1 MNNMDKKTAIQL
13 EQLRQLYSGNS
24 VPLVSSAALAGILA
38 FMQRNVISSTVV
50 VSWFALIA
58 LIMFSRAIINF
69 AYHRS
74 STDTEAKTHLWLLRF
89 RLGILTA
96 GLAWGASG
104 FLLFPANDPQ
114 NQLFLLFILAGLT
127 SGAVTSYAADFIS
140 ALVFSLL
147 VLAPIIIRL
156 FLVGESVYVTMGIA
170 STLYLGHMVMSLRHI
185 NRNITE
191 NIVLH
196 LEASEREATVNRKTQ
211 ELSNEIA
218 YRSRIETDLR
228 QSDERFRKL
237 FQNSPIPVAIH
248 DLNGIIVSLN
258 NSFIKTFGYQLEDI
272 PNLDAWFSL
281 AYPNGQHLSDVKFM
295 WVDSDPSYSVLHKE
309 IISPKIQVTCKDG
322 TERWVIAHCVFIGG
336 ERLIAFNDITQ
347 EHESIAALLKAKEI
361 AEEATRVKSEFL
373 ANMSHEIRTPMNGVL
388 GMLDLLSET
397 SLSPIQLDWV
407 KTAHSSGQALLE
419 IINDILDLT
428 KLEADKLE
436 VEHVDFNLVDLVED
450 VCILTSNRAFAKG
463 LELNCLLPTSMP
475 LIWRGDPMRIR
486 QVLTN
491 LISNAVKFTE
501 QGEVS
506 VSIIQ
511 SLVANSTE
519 QLRFEIHDTGI
530 GISEATLARLFEPFV
545 QADSA
550 TSRRFGGSGLGLSI
564 SKKLV
569 ERMGGTIGVSS
580 IPGKGSCFWFTLPL
594 TNSESDDPRI
604 SLHTNDLSGKRILI
618 VDDNTTNRKILNT
631 YLKSWGLTVS
641 EADCGSAALM
651 QLQTSTLQNI
661 SLDLILLD
669 MQMPVMDGLTF
680 ARCLTQIPSL
690 THLPIILLSS
700 DNQIEPADY
709 QGTGIIQRLFK
720 PLRQM
725 QLYDAIVNALNAHK
739 PNTDIKNPRVEV
751 EVEANQLCF
760 QHKKVLVV
768 EDNKVN
774 QKVIVAKLRKYNI
787 VPDVAENGQLALDK
801 LKQGHYDLIFM
812 DCHMPIMD
820 GYTATRE
827 LRLFEAQHHLPRQT
841 VIALTANALEGERDK
856 CMMAGMD
863 DYITKPIVTSQLM
876 NLLID
881 KLGGTASVTYPV

>member
-1 MNNMDKKTAIQL
+1 MNNLDKKTAIQF
-13 EQLRQLYSGNS
+13 EQLNQLYAVNFL
-24 VPLVSSAALAGILA
+24 PLVTSVILAAILA
-38 FMQRNVISSTVV
+38 FVQRNVINPTVIV
-50 VSWFALIA
+50 AWLSLIT
-58 LIMFSRAIINF
+58 LIMVSRTLLIL
-69 AYHRS
+69 AYQRA
-74 STDTEAKTHLWLLRF
+74 STDIKAETHHWLLRF
-89 RLGILTA
+89 RLAILIT
-96 GLAWGASG
+96 GVTWGAAG
-104 FLLFPANDPQ
+104 VLLFPANYPQ
-114 NQLFLLFILAGLT
+114 NQMFLIFMLAGLT
-127 SGAVTSYAADFIS
+127 AGGVTSYASDIVS
-140 ALVFSLL
+140 ALSFS
-147 VLAPIIIRL
+147 VLALTPCIIRL
-156 FLVGESVYVTMGIA
+156 TLVGESFYLAMSLA
-170 STLYLGHMVMSLRHI
+170 STLYLGFLVMSLRYI
-185 NRNITE
+185 NRNISE
-191 NIVLH
+191 NIVLR
-196 LEASEREATVNRKTQ
+196 LEATEREATLNRKAQ
-211 ELSNEIA
+211 ELSTEII
-218 YRSRIETDLR
+218 YRSQVETD
-228 QSDERFRKL
+228 
-237 FQNSPIPVAIH
+237 
-248 DLNGIIVSLN
+248 
-258 NSFIKTFGYQLEDI
+258 
-272 PNLDAWFSL
+272 
-281 AYPNGQHLSDVKFM
+281 
-295 WVDSDPSYSVLHKE
+295 
-309 IISPKIQVTCKDG
+309 
-322 TERWVIAHCVFIGG
+322 
-336 ERLIAFNDITQ
+336 
-347 EHESIAALLKAKEI
+347 LLKAKEM

-569 ERMGGTIGVSS
+569 DRMGGTIGVSS

-594 TNSESDDPRI
+594 TKSESDDPSI
-604 SLHTNDLSGKRILI
+604 SLHANDLSGKRILI
-618 VDDNTTNRKILNT
+618 VDDNATNRSILNS

-641 EADCGSAALM
+641 EADSGSAALM
-651 QLQTSTLQNI
+651 QLQTSTLQGI
-661 SLDLILLD
+661 SYDLILLD
-669 MQMPVMDGLTF
+669 MQMPVMDGLTL
-680 ARCLTQIPSL
+680 AKCLTQIPAL
-690 THLPIILLSS
+690 THLTIILLSS
-700 DNQIEPADY
+700 DNQVEPADY

-725 QLYDAIVNALNAHK
+725 QLYDAIANALKGRKQNPDSNNPPVDAETNL
-739 PNTDIKNPRVEV
+739 PNY
-751 EVEANQLCF
+751 

-768 EDNKVN
+768 EDNKIN
-774 QKVIVAKLRKYNI
+774 QKVIVAKLKKFNI
-787 VPDVAENGQLALDK
+787 VPDVEENGQLALDK
-801 LKQGHYDLIFM
+801 LKQCRYDLVFM
-812 DCHMPIMD
+812 DCHMPVMD

-827 LRLFEAQHHLPRQT
+827 LRLLESRQNLPRQT

-856 CMMAGMD
+856 CLAAGMD
-863 DYITKPIVTSQLM
+863 DYITKPIVSSRLM
-876 NLLID
+876 TLLND
-881 KLGGTASVTYPV
+881 KLGEQHL

>member
-1 MNNMDKKTAIQL
+1 MNNLDKKTAIQF
-13 EQLRQLYSGNS
+13 EQLNQLYAVNFLPLIVS
-24 VPLVSSAALAGILA
+24 VILAAILA
-38 FMQRNVISSTVV
+38 FVQRDVISSTVIIAWL
-50 VSWFALIA
+50 SLIT
-58 LIMFSRAIINF
+58 LIMVSRTILIF
-69 AYHRS
+69 TYHRS
-74 STDTEAKTHLWLLRF
+74 SIDTKAETHRWLLRF
-89 RLGILTA
+89 RLAILIT
-96 GLAWGASG
+96 GVTWGAAG
-104 FLLFPANDPQ
+104 VLLFPANYPQ
-114 NQLFLLFILAGLT
+114 NQMFLIFMLAGLT
-127 SGAVTSYAADFIS
+127 AGGVTSYASDIVS
-140 ALVFSLL
+140 ALSFS
-147 VLAPIIIRL
+147 VLALTPCIIRL
-156 FLVGESVYVTMGIA
+156 TLVGESFYLAMSLA
-170 STLYLGHMVMSLRHI
+170 STLYLGFLVMSLRYI
-185 NRNITE
+185 NRNISE
-191 NIVLH
+191 NIVLR
-196 LEASEREATVNRKTQ
+196 LEATEREATLNRKAQ
-211 ELSNEIA
+211 ELSTEII
-218 YRSRIETDLR
+218 YRSQVETD
-228 QSDERFRKL
+228 
-237 FQNSPIPVAIH
+237 
-248 DLNGIIVSLN
+248 
-258 NSFIKTFGYQLEDI
+258 
-272 PNLDAWFSL
+272 
-281 AYPNGQHLSDVKFM
+281 
-295 WVDSDPSYSVLHKE
+295 
-309 IISPKIQVTCKDG
+309 
-322 TERWVIAHCVFIGG
+322 
-336 ERLIAFNDITQ
+336 
-347 EHESIAALLKAKEI
+347 LLKAKEM

-397 SLSPIQLDWV
+397 SMSQTQLDWV

-463 LELNCLLPTSMP
+463 LELNCLLPISMP
-475 LIWRGDPMRIR
+475 HLWRGDPMRIR

-569 ERMGGTIGVSS
+569 DRMGGTIGVSS
-580 IPGKGSCFWFTLPL
+580 ILGKGSCFWFTLPL
-594 TNSESDDPRI
+594 TNSESDEPRI

-618 VDDNTTNRKILNT
+618 VDDNATNRKILNT

-739 PNTDIKNPRVEV
+739 PNTDIKNSRVEV